1 MKSQFFVVLFEHFFS
16 NFKRMAETWMDD
28 YAKFVYRLQPDVWD
42 AIDIGDISFMLNIK
56 KKLKCR
62 PFKYFLEEIA
72 PDMLD
77 RYPFIEPPAF
87 ASGAVSEIFME
98 IF

>member
-1 MKSQFFVVLFEHFFS
+1 
-16 NFKRMAETWMDD
+16 MAETWMDD
-28 YAKFVYRLQPDVWD
+28 YAKYIYRLQPELWE

-56 KKLKCR
+56 KKLNCR
-62 PFKYFLEEIA
+62 PFKYFLDEIA

-87 ASGAVSEIFME
+87 ASGFVSEIF
-98 IF
+98 IKFR